1 VSINE
6 TTSSAQPASSSPDQ
20 SISIPADAVIIV
32 PVRNTVLLPGVV
44 MPITIGRPK
53 SIAAAQQAV
62 REQRPIGIL
71 LQRDP
76 EMSDPGPDDLY
87 RVGTIANIVRYITAP
102 DDSHHIVCQGVQ
114 RLRVLDFLPG
124 TPFLAARVLHI
135 EEPTTTSPEIE
146 ARFLNLQRQAVEAA
160 QLLPQTPPE
169 LIAALQGT
177 NSPSTLADLAASYM
191 DIKPQ
196 EKQEILETVDLAL
209 RMEKVSRYLAERI
222 EVLRL
227 SNEIGQQ
234 TKAAFDERQREAIL
248 REQMATI
255 QRQLGEGDGKAQE
268 VAELNE
274 AIAKAKMPPEAES
287 QARKE
292 VRRYERMPESAAEAG
307 MVRSYLDWLIEL
319 PWSLPEEKPIDIAEA
334 KRILDEDHYGLEKI
348 KRRIVEYLAV
358 RKLAP
363 QGKAPILCFVGPP
376 GVGKTSLGQSIARAM
391 QRPFVRV
398 SLGGVHDEAEIR
410 GHRRTY
416 IGALPG
422 NIIQAIKKA
431 GARNCVM
438 MLDEI
443 DKMGRGIQGDPSA
456 GMLEVLDPEQNATF
470 RDNYLGVPFDL
481 SRVVFVATAN
491 MLDTVPGPL
500 LDRMEIISL
509 AGYTEDEKLEI
520 ARRYLVRRQLEAN
533 GLKPEQAEID
543 SDALRSIIKGYT
555 REAGVRNLER
565 EIGKAFRNAAVQI
578 AEGSASR
585 VVLTMDDIT
594 TVLGQPRFESEI
606 AMRTSVPGVATGLA
620 WTPVGGDILFI
631 EASRTP
637 GKGALI
643 LTGQLGEVMRES
655 VQAALTLVKS
665 RASQLGIDPSLFEK
679 SDIHVHVPAGATP
692 KDGPSAGV
700 AMFTALTSLLTDRT
714 VKSNTAMTGEI
725 SLRGLVLPVGGI
737 KEKVVAAAAA
747 GLTRVLLPARNRRD
761 FDDIP
766 AGARD
771 KLEFIWLERVDDAIR
786 EALDAKTT
794 SDSVAA
800 Q

>member
-1 VSINE
+1 MAA
-6 TTSSAQPASSSPDQ
+6 TDTSNSTPVSSSERTTP
-20 SISIPADAVIIV
+20 IPGDALIIV
-32 PVRNTVLLPGVV
+32 PARNTVLYPNVIV
-44 MPITIGRPK
+44 PITIGRAK

-62 REQRPIGIL
+62 REQRQIGIL
-71 LQRDP
+71 LQRDA
-76 EMSDPGPDDLY
+76 EVDDPGPDDLY
-87 RVGTIANIVRYITAP
+87 RIGTVANIVRYITGP
-102 DDSHHIVCQGVQ
+102 DETHHLVCQGVQ
-114 RLRVLDFLPG
+114 RMRVLDYLPG
-124 TPFLAARVLHI
+124 TPFLAARVLQI
-135 EEPTTTSPEIE
+135 PEPTTTSPEIE
-146 ARFLNLQRQAVEAA
+146 ARFLNLQRQALEAA
-160 QLLPQTPPE
+160 QLLPQVPPE

-177 NSPSTLADLAASYM
+177 NSPATLADLATSYM

-196 EKQEILETVDLAL
+196 EKQDILETIDLAT
-209 RMEKVSRYLAERI
+209 RMDKVSRQLGERI

-227 SNEIGQQ
+227 SQEIGQK

-255 QRQLGEGDGKAQE
+255 QRQLGEGDGKAAE
-268 VAELNE
+268 VAELTK
-274 AIAKAKMPPEAES
+274 AIAAAKMPPEAES
-287 QARKE
+287 QAQKE
-292 VRRYERMPESAAEAG
+292 LRRYERMPEAAAESG
-307 MVRSYLDWLIEL
+307 MVRSYLDWLIDL
-319 PWSLPEEKPIDIAEA
+319 PWSLPDEKPIDIAEA
-334 KRILDEDHYGLEKI
+334 RRILDADHYGLEKI
-348 KRRIVEYLAV
+348 KSRIIEYLAV

-363 QGKAPILCFVGPP
+363 SGKAPILCFVGPP

-391 QRPFVRV
+391 ARPFVRV

-456 GMLEVLDPEQNATF
+456 AMLEVLDPEQNSTF

-481 SRVVFVATAN
+481 SRVVFIATAN
-491 MLDTVPGPL
+491 MLDGVPGPL

-520 ARRYLVRRQLEAN
+520 AKRYLVRRQLEAN
-533 GLKPEQAEID
+533 GLKAEQAEIEP
-543 SDALRSIIKGYT
+543 DALRLVIRSYT

-565 EIGKAFRNAAVQI
+565 EIGKVLRNVAVQI
-578 AEGSASR
+578 AEGSATH
-585 VVLTMDDIT
+585 VTIAPKDI
-594 TVLGQPRFESEI
+594 VPLLGQPRFENEI
-606 AMRTSVPGVATGLA
+606 AMRTSIPGVATGLA

-637 GKGALI
+637 GRGSLI

-665 RASQLGIDPSLFEK
+665 RASQLGIDAGVFEK

-700 AMFTALTSLLTDRT
+700 AMFTALTSLLTERT
-714 VKSNTAMTGEI
+714 VRSDTAMTGEI

-747 GLTRVLLPARNRRD
+747 GLTRVMLPARNKRD

-766 AGARD
+766 AGARA
-771 KLEFIWLERVDDAIR
+771 KLEFIWLERVDDAIAA
-786 EALDAKTT
+786 ALETAKTT
-794 SDSVAA
+794 PAA
-800 Q
+800 AE

>member
-1 VSINE
+1 MSPNSE
-6 TTSSAQPASSSPDQ
+6 QPASVSTGAQTESVP
-20 SISIPADAVIIV
+20 IPSDALIIV
-32 PVRNTVLLPGVV
+32 PVRNTVLFPSVV
-44 MPITIGRPK
+44 APITISRPK
-53 SIAAAQQAV
+53 SIAAAQQAL
-62 REQRPIGIL
+62 REQRPIGIF
-71 LQRDP
+71 LQRNPDV
-76 EMSDPGPDDLY
+76 EDPGPDDLH
-87 RVGTIANIVRYITAP
+87 RIGTVANIVRYITGP
-102 DDSHHIVCQGVQ
+102 DETHHIICQGVQ
-114 RLRVLDFLPG
+114 RARILDFLPG
-124 TPFLAARVLHI
+124 TPFPAARVLHI
-135 EEPTTTSPEIE
+135 PEPAITSPEIE
-146 ARFLNLQRQAVEAA
+146 ARFLNLQRQAVEAI
-160 QLLPQTPPE
+160 QLLPQVPPE
-169 LIAALQGT
+169 LVAVFQSTTSPAA
-177 NSPSTLADLAASYM
+177 LADLTTSYM

-196 EKQEILETVDLAL
+196 EKQEILETIDLSQ
-209 RMEKVSRYLAERI
+209 RMEKVSRYLAERL

-227 SNEIGQQ
+227 TNEIGQK
-234 TKAAFDERQREAIL
+234 TKAVFDERQREAIL

-274 AIAKAKMPPEAES
+274 AVAKAQMPPEAES

-292 VRRYERMPESAAEAG
+292 VRRYERMPEAAAEAG

-319 PWSLPEEKPIDIAEA
+319 PWGLPPEKTIDIPEA
-334 KRILDEDHYGLEKI
+334 RRILDEDHYGLEKI
-348 KRRIVEYLAV
+348 KRRIIEYLAV

-391 QRPFVRV
+391 DRPFVRV

-456 GMLEVLDPEQNATF
+456 AMLEVLDPEQNSTF

-481 SRVVFVATAN
+481 SRVVFIATAN
-491 MLDTVPGPL
+491 MLDTIPGPL
-500 LDRMEIISL
+500 QDRMEIISL
-509 AGYTEDEKLEI
+509 PGYTEDEKLEI
-520 ARRYLVRRQLEAN
+520 GRRYLVRRQLEAN
-533 GLKPEQAEID
+533 GLKPEQAEIEVE
-543 SDALRSIIKGYT
+543 ALRLIIRGYT
-555 REAGVRNLER
+555 REAGVRSLER
-565 EIGKAFRNAAVQI
+565 EIGRAFRHAAVQI
-578 AEGSASR
+578 AEGSSNKVTITASD
-585 VVLTMDDIT
+585 LTA
-594 TVLGQPRFESEI
+594 VLGPPRFENEI
-606 AMRTSVPGVATGLA
+606 AMRTSIPGVATGLA

-631 EASRTP
+631 EATRIP
-637 GKGALI
+637 GRGALI
-643 LTGQLGEVMRES
+643 LTGQLGDVMRES
-655 VQAALTLVKS
+655 AQAALTLAKS
-665 RASQLGIDPSLFEK
+665 RAAQLGIDPSIFEK

-700 AMFTALTSLLTDRT
+700 AMFTALASLLTNRT
-714 VKSNTAMTGEI
+714 VRSDTAMTGEI

-747 GLTRVLLPARNRRD
+747 GLTRVMLPARNRRD
-761 FDDIP
+761 FDEIP
-766 AGARD
+766 QGARD
-771 KLEFIWLERVDDAIR
+771 KLQFVWLERVDDAIAA
-786 EALDAKTT
+786 ALEESAPAA
-794 SDSVAA
+794 VAA

>member
-1 VSINE
+1 MVDRESE
-6 TTSSAQPASSSPDQ
+6 SAERTAASPGQTPA
-20 SISIPADAVIIV
+20 IPADALIIV

-44 MPITIGRPK
+44 IPITIGRTK

-76 EMSDPGPDDLY
+76 ELNEPGPDDLY
-87 RVGTIANIVRYITAP
+87 RIGTMANIVRYVTGP
-102 DDSHHIVCQGVQ
+102 DDSHHLVCQGVQ
-114 RLRVLDFLPG
+114 RIRILDYLPG
-124 TPFLAARVLHI
+124 TPFPVARVLHI
-135 EEPTTTSPEIE
+135 TEPTTNSPEIE
-146 ARFLNLQRQAVEAA
+146 ARFLNLQRQAIEAA
-160 QLLPQTPPE
+160 ELLPQAPPE
-169 LIAALQGT
+169 LIAVLQAT
-177 NSPSTLADLAASYM
+177 TSPSTLADLATSYM

-196 EKQEILETVDLAL
+196 EKQEILETIDLAL
-209 RMEKVSRYLAERI
+209 RMEKVSRHLAERI

-227 SNEIGQQ
+227 SREIGQQ
-234 TKAAFDERQREAIL
+234 TKASFDERQREAIL

-274 AIAKAKMPPEAES
+274 AIAKAKMPPEAEN

-292 VRRYERMPESAAEAG
+292 VRRYERMPEAAAEAG

-334 KRILDEDHYGLEKI
+334 RRILDQDHYGLEKI
-348 KRRIVEYLAV
+348 KSRIIEYLAV

-363 QGKAPILCFVGPP
+363 EGKAPILCFVGPP

-391 QRPFVRV
+391 ARPFVRV

-431 GARNCVM
+431 GARNCIM

-456 GMLEVLDPEQNATF
+456 AMLEVLDPEQNSTF

-481 SRVVFVATAN
+481 SRVVFLATAN

-533 GLKPEQAEID
+533 GLKADQAEID
-543 SDALRSIIKGYT
+543 SDALRLIIRGYT

-565 EIGKAFRNAAVQI
+565 EIGKAFRHVAVQI
-578 AEGSASR
+578 AEGSTR
-585 VVLTMDDIT
+585 RIVVIAKDLTAI
-594 TVLGQPRFESEI
+594 LGPPRFENEI

-631 EASRTP
+631 EATRTP
-637 GKGALI
+637 GRGTLI

-655 VQAALTLVKS
+655 AQAALTLVKS
-665 RASQLGIDPSLFEK
+665 RASQLGVDPLLFEK

-700 AMFTALTSLLTDRT
+700 AMFTALTSLLTERT
-714 VKSNTAMTGEI
+714 VRSDTAMTGEI

-747 GLTRVLLPARNRRD
+747 GITRVMLPARNKRD

-766 AGARD
+766 SGARE
-771 KLEFIWLERVDDAIR
+771 KLEFIWLERVDEAIAQ
-786 EALDAKTT
+786 ALEGSRLPGDI
-794 SDSVAA
+794 AA

>member
-20 SISIPADAVIIV
+20 SISIPADALIIV

-135 EEPTTTSPEIE
+135 QEPTTTSPEIE

-274 AIAKAKMPPEAES
+274 AIAKAKMPTEAES

-292 VRRYERMPESAAEAG
+292 VRRYERMPEAAAEAG

-348 KRRIVEYLAV
+348 KRRIIEYLAV

-543 SDALRSIIKGYT
+543 PDALRSIIKGYT

-714 VKSNTAMTGEI
+714 VKSNIAMTGEI

-766 AGARD
+766 AGARN